1 MTWFKR
7 RNLIK
12 HWLYNNEECADHK
25 LFILDKLLTCK
36 IFKKCKDHSITIKQS
51 KSMKLKILSRV

>member
-12 HWLYNNEECADHK
+12 HWLHDNEECADHK
-25 LFILDKLLTCK
+25 LFILDKLLTCI
-36 IFKKCKDHSITIKQS
+36 IFKKCKDHQ
-51 KSMKLKILSRV
+51 